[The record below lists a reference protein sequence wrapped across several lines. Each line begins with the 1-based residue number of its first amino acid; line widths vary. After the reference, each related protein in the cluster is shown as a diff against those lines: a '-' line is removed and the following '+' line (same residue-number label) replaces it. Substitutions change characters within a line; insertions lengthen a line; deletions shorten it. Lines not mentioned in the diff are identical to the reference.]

1 MSKSA
6 IIFHG
11 TGGNPDAVWYPWLD
25 RQLTARGYRVE
36 RPHYPGVNVEP
47 IATFLPK
54 VLDGHSFDA
63 DTVLVGHSGGA
74 ALLLAVLE
82 HLESP
87 VAQTILIAGYAT
99 TPNHSDEPVLQDAYD
114 WDRIRANGGD
124 LYFINSITDPYGC
137 DAAQGRLMLE
147 KLGGTQIVRD
157 EGHFG
162 DHDQP
167 YDTFE
172 LVDRLIVAS
181 RPDRNVES
189 RIPAPTGASVP
200 EIEVDEDIAP
210 RPEEEIAD
218 VARAQPDTTGLV
230 QSQ

>member
-1 MSKSA
+1 MSKNA

-36 RPHYPGVNVEP
+36 RPYYPGVNVEP

-54 VLDGHSFDA
+54 VLEGHAFDA

-82 HLESP
+82 HLQAP
-87 VAQTILIAGYAT
+87 VAQTILVAGYAT

-137 DAAQGRLMLE
+137 DATQGRLMLDN
-147 KLGGTQIVRD
+147 LGGTQIVRD

-162 DHDQP
+162 DYNQP

-172 LVDRLIVAS
+172 LVDRLIVALPS
-181 RPDRNVES
+181 DYDSEPHMPSADE
-189 RIPAPTGASVP
+189 AGVP
-200 EIEVDEDIAP
+200 EVD
-210 RPEEEIAD
+210 
-218 VARAQPDTTGLV
+218 GG
-230 QSQ
+230 